1 MMLKSCVQKLKVGC
15 ALCNFRDDVAYFFM
29 KRYPLL
35 DCRLQQVAVEEVQRA
50 SATTWNQQELPP
62 AMSSFCRSVVQN
74 TLMHSPKT
82 SSDIPHDTNTLSS
95 SHREDQQEHVVAFDS
110 SSSNQESILDTL
122 YRSRDL
128 SPCLDTSPVHTGYT
142 TTMFEPDMV
151 LRVDDEDEAAN
162 VTFMLGKKNEGSCRD
177 EAAAA
182 GVASWSG
189 TQGIGAAAWAAHM
202 SDFNA
207 NETSSIG
214 ASVMSQAACLPSVS
228 PTNLNSIPIVAV
240 HLSSTIAEDPSLP
253 SRSSPNVFDVVP
265 SAAAGVSLELQRVH
279 ENATRVGD
287 LDEDAPVHN
296 GTLPLAIKKL
306 QLDKVRQESQVNS
319 QRV

>member
-15 ALCNFRDDVAYFFM
+15 AMCNFRDDVAYFFM
-29 KRYPLL
+29 KQYPLL
-35 DCRLQQVAVEEVQRA
+35 DCRLQQVTVEEVQRA

-82 SSDIPHDTNTLSS
+82 SSDIPHDTNTLS
-95 SHREDQQEHVVAFDS
+95 DQQEHVVALDS
-110 SSSNQESILDTL
+110 SASNQENILDTL

-151 LRVDDEDEAAN
+151 LRVDDEDEVTD
-162 VTFMLGKKNEGSCRD
+162 VTFMLEKKNEGSCRD

-189 TQGIGAAAWAAHM
+189 TQGIGAAAWAARM
-202 SDFNA
+202 SNFNA
-207 NETSSIG
+207 NETSFIG

-253 SRSSPNVFDVVP
+253 SRSSPNVFDFAS
-265 SAAAGVSLELQRVH
+265 SAAAGFSLELQRIH

-287 LDEDAPVHN
+287 LDEDAPVNN